1 MDMMISF
8 PVESAIR
15 CVHTHPCEIARKST
29 FLHVSQT
36 KMIEGGMEWGD
47 VRIFLAIARHGT
59 LGAAARQVGQTQPTM
74 GRRLRALEAATGHAL
89 FQRTRDGFVLTDEG
103 AAVLA
108 YAERMEEEALGF
120 TRALAGKDAHLS
132 GLLRVSSSDW
142 FGVHVLTP
150 VFARFLA
157 RHRGVSL
164 ELVTDARRYNLAR
177 READLAFRI
186 TPFEEA
192 DVIQRKLMHMEYAL
206 YGRMDLVAPQAG
218 DGEGNALISMDG
230 AFGALP
236 DVVWARRMLPNARI
250 AFGSNNRGAQARM
263 CAQGGGFAVLPCLLG
278 DTTAGLRRID
288 LGEAPPGRDVW
299 LGYHR
304 DLRRVARLRALL
316 DMTIGMLGNEPSGK
330 GASG

>member
-1 MDMMISF
+1 MTDR
-8 PVESAIR
+8 V
-15 CVHTHPCEIARKST
+15 
-29 FLHVSQT
+29 
-36 KMIEGGMEWGD
+36 MEWSD
-47 VRIFLAIARHGT
+47 VRVFLAIARNGT
-59 LGAAARQVGQTQPTM
+59 LGAAARQTGQTQPTM
-74 GRRLRALEAATGHAL
+74 GRRLRALEETVGHAL

-108 YAERMEEEALGF
+108 HAERMEEEALGF
-120 TRALAGKDAHLS
+120 TRALAGKDAHLT

-157 RHRGVSL
+157 KHRGVSL
-164 ELVTDARRYNLAR
+164 ELVTDSRRYNLAR
-177 READLAFRI
+177 RETDLAFRI

-206 YGRMDLVAPQAG
+206 YGRIDLVAPRAG
-218 DGEGNALISMDG
+218 DGEGHTLVSMDS
-230 AFGALP
+230 AFGTLP
-236 DVVWARRMLPNARI
+236 DVEWVRRMLPKARI

-263 CAQGGGFAVLPCLLG
+263 CAEGGGFAVLPCPLG
-278 DTTAGLRRID
+278 DTTPGLRRID

-316 DMTIGMLGNEPSGK
+316 DVTIEALGKEALGIEAL
-330 GASG
+330 GVEALG